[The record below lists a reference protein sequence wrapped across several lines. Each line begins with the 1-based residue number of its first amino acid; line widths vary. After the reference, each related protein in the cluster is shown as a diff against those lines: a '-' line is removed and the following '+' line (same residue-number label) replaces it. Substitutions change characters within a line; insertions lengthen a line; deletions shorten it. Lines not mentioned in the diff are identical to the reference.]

1 MPGLGVHAV
10 RPACRPLPR
19 ACWSLPS
26 PGVLAALA
34 ASPEDTI
41 QGPDAPA
48 PAQSQWDRR
57 GPDRRPVA
65 PGPRADRL
73 EALHPFLFSEAPTCP
88 PNRQGRGGGIGGAG
102 RCTLPPHPLQGDSHS
117 FPLTAP
123 PSREILLWCPARGS
137 PLRQPPD
144 LSVVPF
150 KTETPL
156 PSPPPF
162 RCTATRPIFYLATRG
177 VFSAG
182 EERGAAGGGPG
193 SLKAGGPAGGG
204 AARER

>member
-1 MPGLGVHAV
+1 M

-19 ACWSLPS
+19 ACWSLSS

-57 GPDRRPVA
+57 GPDRRP
-65 PGPRADRL
+65 RADRL

-88 PNRQGRGGGIGGAG
+88 PNRQGRGGGIGGGAG
-102 RCTLPPHPLQGDSHS
+102 RCALPPHPLQGDSHS

-123 PSREILLWCPARGS
+123 PLQGNPPLVSSPGLPASSAPRPERGS
-137 PLRQPPD
+137 VQNRNPLALSSPFPLHPHPPHF
-144 LSVVPF
+144 LS
-150 KTETPL
+150 
-156 PSPPPF
+156 
-162 RCTATRPIFYLATRG
+162 RY
-177 VFSAG
+177 
-182 EERGAAGGGPG
+182 ERGFLRRGGEG
-193 SLKAGGPAGGG
+193 SGRRRARIPQGRRACRRRGGG